1 MKWFK
6 NLKIGTKLTSIFII
20 MILSLLSVWY
30 ISYSNITDLF
40 NDSIEMYKY
49 RVLPIEALNSM
60 RHDLRNNEAA
70 AYELM
75 LTNDKNRILEL
86 REGVKERTK
95 TYDKLFDEY
104 NKLPTITSFEKE
116 HLVTYKNA
124 ENDYKKN
131 RDISIE
137 LALNGE
143 KQKAYEHYYNFV
155 QKPLKTCQDE
165 LKILAKYNEESA
177 YKINEQNKKDFSKL
191 RKTEFIIVL
200 LALIVSISL
209 TIYITR
215 SITKPLQE
223 MVLNLQEI
231 ARGNLRVRAKVNS
244 KDELGKL
251 GFALNN
257 SLDKIQNLISKV
269 LEVSKTVKESTKEL
283 SLNAKETAKSAED
296 IALSISKSIE
306 GTENQLKSVD
316 DAILMI
322 EKVSSNIGNVSKSSK
337 FATDLSKKSVSVAK
351 DGTKS
356 INASINQINNI
367 EKTIM
372 SSANTV
378 IKLGEYSK
386 GIDEIVNTITTISDQ
401 TNLLAL
407 NATIE
412 AARAGEHG
420 KGFVVVADEVRKLAN
435 ESQEAAKKIA
445 YIIKNIQNETNT
457 AVLAMKNG
465 TEEVK
470 KGTKVV
476 KNAGL
481 AFNNIE
487 NSIEEVLTFIEET
500 SSSIE
505 QISNETSNIVNC
517 VNVIDKISK
526 EISENTE
533 TVSANTEEQSV
544 AMQQISI
551 SNEKL
556 DQLVDELNVLM
567 NEFSV

>member
-116 HLVTYKNA
+116 HLVIYKNA